1 MAAFKQHPR
10 YAPVTI
16 CHIDGAMAW
25 CIFDGDKIFMA
36 NVWVH
41 PDKRGQGKGREI
53 MSAINNKY
61 PTYEINTDYE
71 IQSQGFWEKMCAEGF
86 VQTIHHTRIDF
97 SWVNA

>member
-36 NVWVH
+36 NVWVL
-41 PDKRGQGKGREI
+41 PDEVKAREGK
-53 MSAINNKY
+53 
-61 PTYEINTDYE
+61 
-71 IQSQGFWEKMCAEGF
+71 
-86 VQTIHHTRIDF
+86 
-97 SWVNA
+97 

>member
-41 PDKRGQGKGREI
+41 PDKRGQ
-53 MSAINNKY
+53 
-61 PTYEINTDYE
+61 EINTDYE
-71 IQSQGFWEKMCAEGF
+71 KQSKGFGKKCVLKVLCKLYIIKE
-86 VQTIHHTRIDF
+86 
-97 SWVNA
+97 